1 MKLYSKKVYKT
12 FVEIDGEEFLWT
24 EVMEVLEGLT
34 ETDGYFE
41 FIIVE
46 NDDLSRVLEARDVLT
61 RNARGAQTQSRN
73 LRSFTEELR
82 ALGVMVES

>member
-1 MKLYSKKVYKT
+1 
-12 FVEIDGEEFLWT
+12 
-24 EVMEVLEGLT
+24 MEVLEGLT

-41 FIIVE
+41 FLIIE

-73 LRSFTEELR
+73 LHL
-82 ALGVMVES
+82 L